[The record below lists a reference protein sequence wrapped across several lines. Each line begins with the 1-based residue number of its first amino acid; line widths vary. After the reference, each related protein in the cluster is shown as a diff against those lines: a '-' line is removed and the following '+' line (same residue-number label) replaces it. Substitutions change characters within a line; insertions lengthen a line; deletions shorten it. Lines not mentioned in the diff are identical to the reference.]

1 MQPPQDA
8 QPQLL
13 IFPAYTFH
21 AVVGELPLGVQ
32 QRPFLAVKAVDILH
46 QAGGGSLLI
55 GEEDGAPAQFPAQG
69 GGEVGLMDGGKA
81 IQQQGAFARAQRLTG
96 RGESG

>member
-1 MQPPQDA
+1 M
-8 QPQLL
+8 
-13 IFPAYTFH
+13 
-21 AVVGELPLGVQ
+21 VGEFPFGVQ
-32 QRPFLAVKAVDILH
+32 QRPLLAVKAVDILH

-55 GEEDGAPAQFPAQG
+55 GEDDSAPAQFPAQG
-69 GGEVGLMDGGKA
+69 GGKVGLMDGGKA

>member
-1 MQPPQDA
+1 LRRRAAEQAEGGFAHADGGEFQ
-8 QPQLL
+8 
-13 IFPAYTFH
+13 IF
-21 AVVGELPLGVQ
+21 
-32 QRPFLAVKAVDILH
+32 LH

-81 IQQQGAFARAQRLTG
+81 IQQQGAFARAQRLAGG
-96 RGESG
+96 RESG

>member
-13 IFPAYTFH
+13 IFPADAFDT
-21 AVVGELPLGVQ
+21 VVGELSLGVQ

-55 GEEDGAPAQFPAQG
+55 GEDDSAPAQHPAQG
-69 GGEVGLMDGGKA
+69 GGEVGLMDGGEA
-81 IQQQGAFARAQRLTG
+81 IQQQGAFARAQRIAG

>member
-13 IFPAYTFH
+13 IFPTYTFH

-55 GEEDGAPAQFPAQG
+55 GEEDSAPAQFPAQG

-81 IQQQGAFARAQRLTG
+81 IQQQGAFARAQRLAGG
-96 RGESG
+96 RESG